1 MNAYGQAHDHTA
13 SCQAMTETRYSPLGQ
28 AEKLGQSHHYVLPP
42 KRGLM
47 VRTARGIA
55 GKLTSKGRHG
65 PAVCVTVE

>member
-1 MNAYGQAHDHTA
+1 
-13 SCQAMTETRYSPLGQ
+13 MTETRYSPLGQ

-47 VRTARGIA
+47 VRAARGIA

-65 PAVCVTVE
+65 PTVCATVE